1 MVRRLECCYPVPHLP
16 SALLRAC
23 FPPPRDAWED
33 EGGGLRD
40 LNDWNVWNESAE
52 DIDRGEIPKFC
63 STKPL
68 AGCGKTLSESF
79 DRAQDERR
87 GVDIIVVFRS
97 C

>member
-1 MVRRLECCYPVPHLP
+1 M
-16 SALLRAC
+16 
-23 FPPPRDAWED
+23 
-33 EGGGLRD
+33 RD

-97 C
+97 TEDLEAFRTLFQRPASVVSHAVGTLSGL